1 MTDDIIKR
9 KLEQIGIKYKITPRY
24 FQIPREIKM
33 NDSKAP
39 KWFQEFEIN
48 IDKRFDRIE
57 KDIVDIQGIKEDIH
71 KMKNTPTMKK
81 ELNTKGD

>member
-9 KLEQIGIKYKITPRY
+9 KLEEIGIKYKITPRY

-39 KWFQEFEIN
+39 KWFQEFEKGFQDFEAKMIKE
-48 IDKRFDRIE
+48 IQEIK
-57 KDIVDIQGIKEDIH
+57 KDIQEI
-71 KMKNTPTMKK
+71 KNTPTMKR
-81 ELNTKGD
+81 ELNT

>member
-9 KLEQIGIKYKITPRY
+9 KLEEIGIKYKITPRY

-39 KWFQEFEIN
+39 KWFQEFEAKMIKE
-48 IDKRFDRIE
+48 IQEIK
-57 KDIVDIQGIKEDIH
+57 KDIQEI
-71 KMKNTPTMKK
+71 KNTPTMKR